1 MELWGKCEFI
11 YNRAVPRLLI
21 VEDDPAIV
29 KAVEKTLTMSPG
41 FSLEWVSD
49 PDKAVPQ
56 AAATKP
62 DLILLDVRLPGG
74 DGRVILQALKE
85 NAATRGVPVIMLT
98 GLANEGDKVL
108 GLNLGADDYVVTP
121 FGAMELMARISAVL
135 RRTGSGA
142 RSAGTTARAGALALD
157 ASQRSALLDGES
169 LRLQPR
175 EFEVLFLLAAHAG
188 KTLTRDFLIEHTS
201 SYGRPVPTRSLDT
214 HIKNLRKKMGAK
226 GRMITTVPK
235 LGYRLD
241 A

>member
-1 MELWGKCEFI
+1 M
-11 YNRAVPRLLI
+11 I

-41 FSLEWVSD
+41 FSLDWVSD
-49 PDKAVPQ
+49 PDQAV
-56 AAATKP
+56 AAAAAAKP

-85 NAATRGVPVIMLT
+85 NAATRGVPVILLT

-108 GLNLGADDYVVTP
+108 GLNLGADDYVVKP
-121 FGAMELMARISAVL
+121 FGAMELMARIQAVL
-135 RRTGSGA
+135 RRSGPGA
-142 RSAGTTARAGALALD
+142 RSSSTARAGKLSLD
-157 ASQRSALLDGES
+157 ASQRLAVLDGEA

-188 KTLTRDFLIEHTS
+188 KTLSRDFLIEHTS

-214 HIKNLRKKMGAK
+214 HIKNLRKKLGVH

-241 A
+241 P